1 MVFALARTIG
11 SVEIVLSCLL
21 LQNQNNLL
29 CNQLL
34 FGFRQNAASSNC
46 MWFFSFSFFFFKFF
60 WEKGDAMPRS
70 SSLGHF
76 LLATQ
81 DALTSHKIVD
91 LGETR
96 FDVQKYFVYS

>member
-1 MVFALARTIG
+1 
-11 SVEIVLSCLL
+11 
-21 LQNQNNLL
+21 
-29 CNQLL
+29 
-34 FGFRQNAASSNC
+34 
-46 MWFFSFSFFFFKFF
+46 
-60 WEKGDAMPRS
+60 MPRS

-76 LLATQ
+76 LLATH